1 MKYGACDR
9 VVAVSR
15 AVARGLVDNGLS
27 PGRVDVVYDGVPDRP
42 PVADGLD
49 VMRDLGVPS
58 GAPIVGNV
66 AALSEHKD
74 HGTLLSAMP
83 AVLRAV
89 PGVRFVIVGD
99 GEGRGALEHEAHRRG
114 LADRC
119 LFTGFRADVDRLMPN
134 FSVFCLTSRLEGL
147 GTSLLDA
154 MCFSRPVVATSSG
167 GIPEVVEHRE
177 TGFLVPVGDHRAL
190 AVALVEILIDERR
203 RQHMGEAG
211 RRRFQQRFTA
221 RRMVDET
228 LGVYAQFRT
237 SSGAARAARGAALDP
252 PFNRAATTPFDVS
265 PDGSTPGCRAGR
277 PHSFT

>member
-1 MKYGACDR
+1 
-9 VVAVSR
+9 
-15 AVARGLVDNGLS
+15 
-27 PGRVDVVYDGVPDRP
+27 
-42 PVADGLD
+42 
-49 VMRDLGVPS
+49 MRDLGVPS

-83 AVLRAV
+83 AVLKAV

-114 LADRC
+114 LAERC
-119 LFTGFRADVDRLMPN
+119 LFTGFRADVDRLMPH

-221 RRMVDET
+221 RRMVDEM
-228 LGVYAQFRT
+228 LGVYAQLRT
-237 SSGAARAARGAALDP
+237 SSGTAREARGAALDP
-252 PFNRAATTPFDVS
+252 PFNRSATTPFDVS
-265 PDGSTPGCRAGR
+265 PDGSTPDSGQGGR
-277 PHSFT
+277 VRLHS